1 MSKTLLI
8 FFFVFSISVKTDA
21 EVVKPQKKQNFRIR
35 LNNSITENDT
45 KLLENEIVFGR
56 GIASKLLGKYEL
68 LKDKKINN
76 YIGKIGTGIAA
87 QFGRKQVK
95 YFFGILVSEEINAFA
110 ASGGYIFITTGT
122 LKILENEAQLA
133 GVLAHEISHD
143 KRKHIVENLNLN
155 DISSEQNIYS
165 AFNILG
171 GAVRTALERLNL
183 IAFQILTEQGLPE
196 NDEYEADID
205 TIQTLQKIG
214 YNPHSYVKF
223 LNNTLLISKRNFSS
237 THPSTELRIQKL
249 NEFLVSKKISKD
261 KGKLNTDR
269 FGFYVEILFTNN
281 F

>member
-8 FFFVFSISVKTDA
+8 FFFVFSISVKTNA

-269 FGFYVEILFTNN
+269 FGFYVEI
-281 F
+281 

>member
-8 FFFVFSISVKTDA
+8 FFFVFSISVKTNA

-95 YFFGILVSEEINAFA
+95 YFFGILVTEEINAFA

-165 AFNILG
+165 AFNILK

-269 FGFYVEILFTNN
+269 FGFYVEI
-281 F
+281 

>member
-8 FFFVFSISVKTDA
+8 FFFIFSISVKTDA

-68 LKDKKINN
+68 LKDKNINN
-76 YIGKIGTGIAA
+76 YVGKIGTGIAA
-87 QFGRKQVK
+87 QFGRKSVK

-110 ASGGYIFITTGT
+110 ASGGYIFITTET

-249 NEFLVSKKISKD
+249 NEFLVSKKIAKD

-269 FGFYVEILFTNN
+269 FGFYVEI
-281 F
+281 